1 MESSLKS
8 FLRLSFNPQS
18 RRCLY
23 FVLKCLCINKLSTT
37 QTQVLEIL
45 SIPNPTLEINE
56 YTFIL
61 FSNKCLFLKS

>member
-8 FLRLSFNPQS
+8 FLRLIFNPQS

-23 FVLKCLCINKLSTT
+23 LVCINKLSTT